1 MDTQIVAIYCI
12 CDDILKGLHHVE
24 DKQRKMSDAE
34 VLTTSIVAA
43 LFSGGN
49 MERSRN
55 LLARARVYSSDV
67 GEKPVQPSP
76 TSDGWFVPGRVQPAG
91 RSLETSELRKCVPRG

>member
-34 VLTTSIVAA
+34 VMTTSIVAA
-43 LFSGGN
+43 LFFGEIWNDLGSFCKSKVIFLRCWRKAGSTVANIRWLVCSWPCSTCWAKSGN
-49 MERSRN
+49 
-55 LLARARVYSSDV
+55 
-67 GEKPVQPSP
+67 K
-76 TSDGWFVPGRVQPAG
+76 
-91 RSLETSELRKCVPRG
+91 